1 VGDYEIDSAD
11 LEAWARRVYQDHASD
26 LDDLDGYLVE
36 DQDFPTDQDLEGEI
50 EAGLR
55 VVKDCLVELSRKRG
69 KKNPC
74 QEKRAELSEEL
85 VLHARRLA
93 LLIHR
98 REG

>member
-1 VGDYEIDSAD
+1 VDNYELDTTD
-11 LEAWARRVYQDHASD
+11 LEAWAQRVYQDHASD

-36 DQDFPTDQDLEGEI
+36 DRDFPSDQDLEAEI

-55 VVKDCLVELSRKRG
+55 VLKDCLVELGRKRG
-69 KKNPC
+69 KVIPC
-74 QEKRAELSEEL
+74 QMKRAELSEEL